1 MKSKLLAVVAV
12 VGALAWAVPPAMADS
27 GGGGGGAG
35 ALQAGV
41 QSASTEQG
49 AGAAAISKQDATN
62 ANTPANVAG
71 GDVTAG
77 PSSANQLANSEA
89 EAKATNDADTS
100 QKQNQDQTVDPGSC
114 SVGCGGAGAA
124 QIGAQLSD
132 TNQNAGALAV
142 SDQNAV
148 NANVPVN
155 VAGGNITSGPSSA
168 NQLANSEAEAKASND
183 ADTTQKQTQTQNVD
197 GSSCHVGCGGPGAA
211 QLGVQAA
218 NTEQGAASA
227 AISKQN
233 AVNANVPVNVAG
245 GDITSGPSS
254 ANQGANSEAEAKSS
268 NDADTTQKQDQ
279 TQNVGGDSSCKIG
292 CGGAGGFQ
300 ADVQLAN
307 TSQWT
312 GSLAVSKQN
321 AVNANVPVNVA
332 GGDITS
338 GPSSANQG
346 ANSEAE
352 AKSSNDADT
361 TQKQDETQNVGGDSS
376 CKIGCGGAGGFQA
389 GVQLANTSQWAGS
402 LAVSKQNAVNANV
415 PVNVGGGDITS
426 GPSSANQGANSEAE
440 AKSSN
445 DADTTQKQDQT
456 QNVGGDSSCYFG
468 CGGAGAAQIGIQA
481 ADTQQWAG
489 SAAISKQNAVNA
501 NVPVNVAGGDITSGP
516 SSANQLANSEA
527 EAKSSNDADTTQKQE
542 QDQTVGGDP
551 SCLAGCGGAGG
562 FQLGIQ
568 KADTQQWAGSFAL
581 SDQNAVNANT
591 PVNVAGGNITSGPS
605 SANQWAN
612 SEAEAK
618 SSNDADTTQ
627 KQKQDQTVGGDP
639 SCYFGCGGPGGAQI
653 GIQKAE
659 TEQAAFAVGLSL
671 QNAVNSN
678 APHSIAGGNIY
689 AGPSSANQWA
699 SSEAEGKAFNDADTF
714 QWASQYQK
722 VG

>member
-1 MKSKLLAVVAV
+1 MKLKLLVVAV
-12 VGALAWAVPPAMADS
+12 IAGAFAWSVAPAAADT
-27 GGGGGGAG
+27 GGGGGGPG
-35 ALQAGV
+35 AAQVGV
-41 QSASTEQG
+41 QSASTGQL
-49 AGAAAISKQDATN
+49 AGAAALSNQNAVN
-62 ANTPANVAG
+62 ANTPSNTAG
-71 GDVTAG
+71 GNITTG
-77 PSSANQLANSEA
+77 PSSANQLASSNA
-89 EAKATNDADTS
+89 DAKATNDADTT
-100 QKQNQDQTVDPGSC
+100 QKQDQTQNVNSGSC

-132 TNQNAGALAV
+132 TNQDAKALAV

-148 NANVPVN
+148 NSNVPVN

-168 NQLANSEAEAKASND
+168 NQIASSEADAKASND

-245 GDITSGPSS
+245 GNITSGPSS
-254 ANQGANSEAEAKSS
+254 ANQIANSEAEAKSS

-279 TQNVGGDSSCKIG
+279 
-292 CGGAGGFQ
+292 
-300 ADVQLAN
+300 
-307 TSQWT
+307 
-312 GSLAVSKQN
+312 
-321 AVNANVPVNVA
+321 
-332 GGDITS
+332 
-338 GPSSANQG
+338 
-346 ANSEAE
+346 
-352 AKSSNDADT
+352 
-361 TQKQDETQNVGGDSS
+361 TQNVGGDSS

-415 PVNVGGGDITS
+415 PVNVAGGNITS
-426 GPSSANQGANSEAE
+426 GPSSANQIANSEAE

-456 QNVGGDSSCYFG
+456 QNVGGNSSCYLG
-468 CGGAGAAQIGIQA
+468 CGGAGAAQIGVQA

-516 SSANQLANSEA
+516 SSANQIANSEA
-527 EAKSSNDADTTQKQE
+527 EAKSSNDADTTQKQ
-542 QDQTVGGDP
+542 DQTQNVGGDP

-627 KQKQDQTVGGDP
+627 KQKQDQTVGSDS

-659 TEQAAFAVGLSL
+659 TEQGAFAAGLSL

>member
-27 GGGGGGAG
+27 GGGGAG
-35 ALQAGV
+35 AAQAGV
-41 QSASTEQG
+41 QQAATNQQ
-49 AGAAAISKQDATN
+49 AGAAALSKQDATN
-62 ANTPANVAG
+62 ANTPANTAG
-71 GDVTAG
+71 GNITAG
-77 PSSANQLANSEA
+77 PSSANQLASSEA

-100 QKQNQDQTVDPGSC
+100 QKQNQDQSVDSGSC
-114 SVGCGGAGAA
+114 SAGCGGAGAA

-132 TNQNAGALAV
+132 TTQQADSLAA

-197 GSSCHVGCGGPGAA
+197 GSSCQVGCGGAGAA
-211 QLGVQAA
+211 QIGVQSADTQQAA
-218 NTEQGAASA
+218 AAA

-245 GDITSGPSS
+245 GNITSGPSS
-254 ANQGANSEAEAKSS
+254 ANQLANSEAEAKSS
-268 NDADTTQKQDQ
+268 NEADTTQKQDQ

-300 ADVQLAN
+300 AGVQLAD
-307 TSQWT
+307 TSQSA

-332 GGDITS
+332 GG
-338 GPSSANQG
+338 N
-346 ANSEAE
+346 
-352 AKSSNDADT
+352 
-361 TQKQDETQNVGGDSS
+361 
-376 CKIGCGGAGGFQA
+376 
-389 GVQLANTSQWAGS
+389 
-402 LAVSKQNAVNANV
+402 
-415 PVNVGGGDITS
+415 
-426 GPSSANQGANSEAE
+426 
-440 AKSSN
+440 
-445 DADTTQKQDQT
+445 
-456 QNVGGDSSCYFG
+456 
-468 CGGAGAAQIGIQA
+468 
-481 ADTQQWAG
+481 
-489 SAAISKQNAVNA
+489 
-501 NVPVNVAGGDITSGP
+501 ITSGP

-527 EAKSSNDADTTQKQE
+527 EAKSSNEADTTQKQDQTQNVGGSSSCYVGCGGAGGAQIGIQAADTQQWAGAAAVSKQNAVNANVPVNIAGGNITSGPSSANQLANSE
-542 QDQTVGGDP
+542 ADAKSSNEADTTQKQDQTQNVGGSS

-568 KADTQQWAGSFAL
+568 KADTQQWAGAFAL
-581 SDQNAVNANT
+581 SDQNAVNANA

-612 SEAEAK
+612 SEAGAK
-618 SSNDADTTQ
+618 ATNEADTTQ
-627 KQKQDQTVGGDP
+627 KQKQDQTVGGSS

-653 GIQKAE
+653 GIQKAD
-659 TEQAAFAVGLSL
+659 TEQGAFAAGLSL

-678 APHSIAGGNIY
+678 TPHSVAGGNIY

-699 SSEAEGKAFNDADTF
+699 SSEAEGKAFNDAFTKQSAWQD
-714 QWASQYQK
+714 QK

>member
-1 MKSKLLAVVAV
+1 MKLKLLVVAV
-12 VGALAWAVPPAMADS
+12 IAGAFAWSVAPAAADT
-27 GGGGGGAG
+27 GGGGGGPG
-35 ALQAGV
+35 AAQVGV
-41 QSASTEQG
+41 QSASTGQL
-49 AGAAAISKQDATN
+49 AGAAALSNQNAVN
-62 ANTPANVAG
+62 ANTPSNTAG
-71 GDVTAG
+71 GNITTG
-77 PSSANQLANSEA
+77 PSSANQLASSSA
-89 EAKATNDADTS
+89 DAKATNDADTT
-100 QKQNQDQTVDPGSC
+100 QKQDQTQNVNSGSC

-132 TNQNAGALAV
+132 TNQDAKALAV

-148 NANVPVN
+148 NSNVPVN

-168 NQLANSEAEAKASND
+168 NQIASSEAEAKASND

-245 GDITSGPSS
+245 GNITSGPSS
-254 ANQGANSEAEAKSS
+254 ANQIANSEAEAKSS

-279 TQNVGGDSSCKIG
+279 
-292 CGGAGGFQ
+292 
-300 ADVQLAN
+300 
-307 TSQWT
+307 
-312 GSLAVSKQN
+312 
-321 AVNANVPVNVA
+321 
-332 GGDITS
+332 
-338 GPSSANQG
+338 
-346 ANSEAE
+346 
-352 AKSSNDADT
+352 
-361 TQKQDETQNVGGDSS
+361 TQNVGGDSS

-415 PVNVGGGDITS
+415 PVNVAGGDITS
-426 GPSSANQGANSEAE
+426 GPSSANQIANSEAE

-445 DADTTQKQDQT
+445 DANTTQKQDQT
-456 QNVGGDSSCYFG
+456 QNVGGNSSCYLG
-468 CGGAGAAQIGIQA
+468 CGGAGAAQIGVQA

-516 SSANQLANSEA
+516 SSANQIANSEA
-527 EAKSSNDADTTQKQE
+527 EAKSSNDADTTQKQ
-542 QDQTVGGDP
+542 DQTQNVGGDP

-627 KQKQDQTVGGDP
+627 KQKQDQTVGSDS

-659 TEQAAFAVGLSL
+659 TEQGAFAAGLSL